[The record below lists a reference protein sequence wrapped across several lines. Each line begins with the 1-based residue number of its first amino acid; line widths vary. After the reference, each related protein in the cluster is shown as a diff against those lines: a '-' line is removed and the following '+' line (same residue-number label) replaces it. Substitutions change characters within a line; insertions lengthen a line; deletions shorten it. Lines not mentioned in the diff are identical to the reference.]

1 MYRYVLLLLTIL
13 LQGRPAD
20 RDFAVLAAANL
31 DPTRPTRV
39 VPVVVEPRIFDE
51 LAVLAD
57 TSQAET
63 VRCLMGTDL
72 GDSIFID
79 VVFEPAIIHSTA
91 DRVRFQRCPQETT
104 LAIWHNHVAG
114 PNAKPEDVC
123 GLSQA
128 DIREAL
134 RPQSPK
140 LMIVQVN
147 AEHICWWSKAQIDEL
162 GMSQGLP
169 ALPEQRSGSR

>member
-1 MYRYVLLLLTIL
+1 MYRYLLLLLTII
-13 LQGRPAD
+13 LQD
-20 RDFAVLAAANL
+20 RAIDQDYAVLAATNL
-31 DPTRPTRV
+31 DPTRPARV
-39 VPVVVEPRIFDE
+39 VPVVVAPQIFDE

-57 TSQAET
+57 TSLAET

-72 GDSIFID
+72 GDSIFIE

-91 DRVRFQRCPQETT
+91 HRVRFQRCPAAT
-104 LAIWHNHVAG
+104 LAIWHNHVVG
-114 PNAKPEDVC
+114 PDADPEEAC

-128 DIREAL
+128 DIFEAL
-134 RPQSPK
+134 RPGAPK

-147 AEHICWWSKAQIDEL
+147 AEHVCWWSMAQIKEL
-162 GMSQGLP
+162 GMLEGLP